1 MKVTWDESTC
11 IHAGKCVQGSPEVF
25 KVEDG
30 QFKINLDAGEESQI
44 RATVA
49 SCPSGALQIHEDGD

>member
-1 MKVTWDESTC
+1 MKVTWDENTC
-11 IHAGKCVQGSPEVF
+11 IHAGKCVQGSPNVF

-30 QFKINLDAGEESQI
+30 QFVIDESGAPEDEI

-49 SCPSGALQIHEDGD
+49 SCPSGALKIEG

>member
-30 QFKINLDAGEESQI
+30 KFKINIEGGEENQI
-44 RATVA
+44 RTTVA
-49 SCPSGALQIHEDGD
+49 SCPSGALKILEDD